1 MPLIA
6 HSGLPAFAE
15 VATEGAPT
23 AVHSTGKRP
32 TLRIGVLNLMPDA
45 ALRATDRQWA
55 RLFAVPEFDTL
66 IHPFTVASEQR
77 GAEAR
82 GYIGRHYSRFDQL
95 RRQGLD
101 ALVVTGA
108 NPAREELSEEAF
120 WPGLVEVLEWAEA
133 GVGAVLC
140 SCLATHAVLEHR
152 FGVKRSRLPRKMWGW
167 FSHEPTADH
176 PLLRGFGSGVVVP
189 HSRWYDVDAARFEG
203 AGIDVLAASAE
214 AGVLM
219 AATQDDTYLFLQGH
233 IEYDVVSL
241 AKDYQREL
249 DRYLAGEIE
258 ELPPYPEGY
267 FPSGTRV
274 ALEKRRAEARAAR
287 LTRSRP
293 PDITTDD
300 LVARVPK
307 VWEPAARAVIGNW
320 LARIA
325 SRDRGGV

>member
-1 MPLIA
+1 M
-6 HSGLPAFAE
+6 
-15 VATEGAPT
+15 
-23 AVHSTGKRP
+23 
-32 TLRIGVLNLMPDA
+32 
-45 ALRATDRQWA
+45 
-55 RLFAVPEFDTL
+55 
-66 IHPFTVASEQR
+66 
-77 GAEAR
+77 
-82 GYIGRHYSRFDQL
+82 
-95 RRQGLD
+95 
-101 ALVVTGA
+101 
-108 NPAREELSEEAF
+108 
-120 WPGLVEVLEWAEA
+120 
-133 GVGAVLC
+133 
-140 SCLATHAVLEHR
+140 
-152 FGVKRSRLPRKMWGW
+152 
-167 FSHEPTADH
+167 
-176 PLLRGFGSGVVVP
+176 P

-241 AKDYQREL
+241 AKEYQREL

-325 SRDRGGV
+325 SRDRGGG